1 MALTNIQIERLKEIY
16 ATTLTA
22 DIAEDFSVSIYVIR
36 NAAYSLKLKKD
47 AEWVRERSRI
57 NMMRED
63 HPGRKYWIKKGNT
76 PANKGMKQA
85 DYMSAEAIERTV
97 KTRFK
102 KGNRPQNH
110 KQVGYERTTRDGYI
124 EVKVAEPNIFKLK
137 HRVVWEKHNGKIPTG
152 HNVQFKDG
160 NRLNVDIENLYII
173 NRSDQMKNENS
184 MYARYPKDVQLAIHA
199 KGVLNREINKLTKK
213 ENI

>member
-16 ATTLTA
+16 ATTLTT
-22 DIAEDFSVSIYVIR
+22 DIAEEFSVSIYVIR
-36 NAAYSLKLKKD
+36 NAAYVLKLKKD
-47 AEWVRERSRI
+47 KQWVAERARL
-57 NMMRED
+57 NMMNEN
-63 HPGRKYWIKKGNT
+63 HPGRKHWIKKGNISF
-76 PANKGMKQA
+76 NKGLKQTE
-85 DYMSAEAIERTV
+85 YMSTEAIE
-97 KTRFK
+97 KNIATRFK
-102 KGNRPQNH
+102 KGQTCHNAKP
-110 KQVGYERTTRDGYI
+110 VGYERITKDGYV
-124 EVKVAEPNIFKLK
+124 EVKISEPNIFKLK

-199 KGVLNREINKLTKK
+199 KGVLNREINKIIK
-213 ENI
+213 ETQK